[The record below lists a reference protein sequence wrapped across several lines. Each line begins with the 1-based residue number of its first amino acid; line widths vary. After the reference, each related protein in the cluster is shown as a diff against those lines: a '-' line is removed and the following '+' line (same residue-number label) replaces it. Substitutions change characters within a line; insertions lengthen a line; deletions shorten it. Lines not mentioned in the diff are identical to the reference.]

1 MSDITLVRQPGS
13 EIADADREAARR
25 VIFGIVDGLGDVGR
39 KQWRRF
45 WNGLFRMEAGEM
57 VSIKTH
63 KARSGP
69 FHRRHM
75 VIETAVFEAQER
87 FENFDHG
94 FRDWLKVG
102 AGHVNWFPGPRG
114 GVFPV
119 PKSISYAN
127 MEEGEMREFHEAA
140 ISFLRT
146 DHAQK
151 TLWRHLSVAQRS
163 EMVESILRGF
173 GE

>member
-1 MSDITLVRQPGS
+1 MSDITLVRQPGA

-75 VIETAVFEAQER
+75 VIETAVFEAQEKFQS
-87 FENFDHG
+87 FEQ
-94 FRDWLKVG
+94 FRNWLKVG
-102 AGHVNWFPGPRG
+102 SAFCDWVAGPKG
-114 GVFPV
+114 GVIPV
-119 PKSISYAN
+119 PKSIAFDKL
-127 MEEGEMREFHEAA
+127 EDDEMRQVHDNMIE
-140 ISFLRT
+140 FLRSE
-146 DHAQK
+146 HAGRA
-151 TLWRHLSVAQRS
+151 LWKHLSSDAQT
-163 EMVESILRGF
+163 EMIESILAGF

>member
-1 MSDITLVRQPGS
+1 MSDITLVRQPGA
-13 EIADADREAARR
+13 EIADEDREAARR

-57 VSIKTH
+57 VSITTR

-75 VIETAVFEAQER
+75 AIETAVFEAQEK
-87 FENFDHG
+87 FTSFDKG

-102 AGHVNWFPGPRG
+102 AGHCEWFPGPKG
-114 GVFPV
+114 GIFPI
-119 PKSISYAN
+119 PKSISYTE
-127 MEEGEMREFHEAA
+127 MEEGDMREFHEASIA
-140 ISFLRT
+140 FLRT
-146 DHAQK
+146 EYAQK
-151 TLWRHLSVAQRS
+151 TLWRHLSELQRS
-163 EMVESILRGF
+163 EMLETILKGF